1 MMNNARIR
9 LLTRAIRSWS
19 FHALL
24 LCLFIVNV
32 ESCFGEW
39 TKTID
44 CAAPRVYRDLRKDAG
59 REEFCE
65 LVLPGSLVVKDGP
78 YRFWFSEGHPGPEGS
93 YDRGREVGPWKECDR
108 FDRCTQRLNEAV
120 FPQEKARATFKPEIP
135 VSYAHSKYTFD
146 FASCRSTWITQTV
159 TPDPINLNIGGGW
172 PYRCEIAYIPQS
184 SMDQGG
190 DGGYF
195 CRVPFAVGI
204 REFDSLDLRRELPLA
219 GLPQFCHPIYLHGE
233 PLIVQD
239 SKGFPVATTVDVE
252 YADIKDAKAGH
263 AVLTLKLN
271 KYAEGLV
278 KQAAGQ
284 PGGMIT
290 LLCFRKITGPK
301 TITDADGKVRF
312 TYLLPTYQPELT
324 KLESCAAKAFPAEP
338 DH

>member
-1 MMNNARIR
+1 MKNFRIVLR
-9 LLTRAIRSWS
+9 TRAVQSLR
-19 FHALL
+19 FYTLP
-24 LCLFIVNV
+24 LCLFMVGV
-32 ESCFGEW
+32 QSCYGEW

-120 FPQEKARATFKPEIP
+120 FPQEKARAAFKPEIP
-135 VSYAHSKYTFD
+135 VWYAHGKYTFD

-159 TPDPINLNIGGGW
+159 IPDPINLNIGGGS
-172 PYRCEIAYIPQS
+172 PYRCEIAYIPQI

-195 CRVPFAVGI
+195 CRIPFAVGM
-204 REFDSLDLRRELPLA
+204 REFVSLDLRRELPSA

-239 SKGFPVATTVDVE
+239 SKGFPVATTVDVK
-252 YADIKDAKAGH
+252 YADIKEAKAGH

-271 KYAEGLV
+271 KYAEDLV
-278 KQAAGQ
+278 KQAVGQ
-284 PGGMIT
+284 PRGMMT
-290 LLCFRKITGPK
+290 LLCLQRITGPK
-301 TITDADGKVRF
+301 TITDADGEVRF
-312 TYLLPTYQPELT
+312 TYLLPANKGELT
-324 KLESCAAKAFPAEP
+324 TIKSCAEKAFPAGP
-338 DH
+338 SQ